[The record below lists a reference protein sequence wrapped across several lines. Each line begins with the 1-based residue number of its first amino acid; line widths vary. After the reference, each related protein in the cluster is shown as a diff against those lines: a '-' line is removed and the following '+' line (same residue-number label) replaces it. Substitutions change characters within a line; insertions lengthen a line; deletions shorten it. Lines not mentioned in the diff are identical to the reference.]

1 MSEYRRSGSRGR
13 NPLPAIGAVVAT
25 IAVVGALAF
34 VVLGGSTPPDP
45 ARPTPA
51 GTSISA
57 PEPREVALAVTS
69 TVTPLPTIAPPTA
82 TAAPKATSRA
92 ALPTTPTPR
101 ADPPTRTPRAGLPPT
116 STPLPNVQVSPT
128 RTAPQ
133 PSATAAA
140 RATQTAVARKRGT
153 PGAGDA
159 EVLEPVDGG
168 TVDVAWDGTDS
179 DGGIGQDAALVEPV
193 YEEAAPVEQP
203 TFGDGSNSGFDALA
217 TAQAQQAV
225 MQEPVYQ
232 QPVFQEPVYQQPVFQ
247 EPVYEQP
254 VFDSPVF
261 DQPIVVEIPDIVVPT
276 PNIPQYTTPGRNFE
290 PRPVSSAAPRTK
302 NAGVGGALK
311 ATDARRK
318 ADTRSRQQRQSHRS
332 EGRAANDGRRR

>member
-13 NPLPAIGAVVAT
+13 NPLPAIGAVIAT

-34 VVLGGSTPPDP
+34 VVLGSSTPPDP

-57 PEPREVALAVTS
+57 PEPREVALAVTP

-101 ADPPTRTPRAGLPPT
+101 VDPPTRTPRAGLPPT
-116 STPLPNVQVSPT
+116 STPLPNVQITPT

-179 DGGIGQDAALVEPV
+179 DGGNGQDPALVEPV

-232 QPVFQEPVYQQPVFQ
+232 QPVFQEPVY
-247 EPVYEQP
+247 EQP
-254 VFDSPVF
+254 VFDNPVF

-276 PNIPQYTTPGRNFE
+276 PNIPQYTTPGRNLE
-290 PRPVSSAAPRTK
+290 PRPVSSAAPGTK
-302 NAGVGGALK
+302 NAPAGGTLK
-311 ATDARRK
+311 PTDARRK
-318 ADTRSRQQRQSHRS
+318 ADSRSRQQRQSHRS
-332 EGRAANDGRRR
+332 DGRTWNDGRRR